1 MNWEECIRL
10 NMVEKRTLDRELAKS
25 LLKIAVERFKYFD
38 SKDSSV
44 FTLEGLYEAIL
55 ELCHALMALEG
66 LKTVSHE
73 CAIEFVRNRYFGN
86 YETELLQKLR
96 KKRHGIK
103 YYGTLLSDE
112 TVKSNLEK
120 SRMLFLKLK
129 KMAEDKLKEE
139 PLKQ

>member
-1 MNWEECIRL
+1 MNWEECIKL
-10 NMVEKRTLDRELAKS
+10 NLVEKRTPDRELAKS
-25 LLKIAVERFKYFD
+25 LLKMAAERFNYFN

-44 FTLEGLYEAIL
+44 FALEGFYEAIL

-66 LKTVSHE
+66 LKTLSHE

-86 YETELLQKLR
+86 YETEILQKLR

-103 YYGTLLSDE
+103 YYGTALSEE
-112 TVKSNLEK
+112 TVKSNLER

-129 KMAEDKLKEE
+129 KMAEEKLKE
-139 PLKQ
+139 